1 MVCSLHSVTTGS
13 RDRANVSLIII
24 IHIHTYIY
32 IYIYIYYIYIYMYIY
47 ILCFFRD
54 VAFSKYFGTII
65 NYYCFL
71 FLFVS
76 RGLVV
81 RFPFPDGVF
90 LPCGHGLDFDTSFCE
105 NS

>member
-24 IHIHTYIY
+24 IIIINIHIHIY
-32 IYIYIYYIYIYMYIY
+32 IYICIY

-90 LPCGHGLDFDTSFCE
+90 LPCGHGLDFDTSFGE